1 MASEISAAAAAP
13 PTPTPA
19 AVSPVKLEAVP
30 TPSEKPAQ
38 SSKVVAVVDTEQ
50 AVAEAIKPRDSVR
63 VNTQSVMSE
72 QELSTAIES
81 LNDMMQALDR
91 NINFSVDP
99 GTGKDIVKVT
109 DSNTGK
115 TIRQIPAQETLT
127 FIQNLDKMVGLLF
140 DKKT

>member
-1 MASEISAAAAAP
+1 MASEISAAAAP
-13 PTPTPA
+13 PPPPAA

-50 AVAEAIKPRDSVR
+50 AIAEAIKPRDSVR

-81 LNDMMQALDR
+81 LNDMMQALNR

>member
-1 MASEISAAAAAP
+1 MASEISVASSAP
-13 PTPTPA
+13 PSA
-19 AVSPVKLEAVP
+19 SPVKLEVVSTERAQ
-30 TPSEKPAQ
+30 PAPKQ
-38 SSKVVAVVDTEQ
+38 EPLQVVDAEV
-50 AVAEAIKPRDSVR
+50 AVAEAIKPREQIR

-72 QELSTAIES
+72 QDLSVAIQS
-81 LNDMMQALDR
+81 LNDMMSALDR

-140 DKKT
+140 DSKT

>member
-1 MASEISAAAAAP
+1 MASEISVASSAP
-13 PTPTPA
+13 PS
-19 AVSPVKLEAVP
+19 VSPVKLETVP
-30 TPSEKPAQ
+30 TESAKPAP
-38 SSKVVAVVDTEQ
+38 KPEPLTVVDTEV
-50 AVAEAIKPRDSVR
+50 AVAEAIKPREQIR

-72 QELSTAIES
+72 QDLSVAIQS
-81 LNDMMQALDR
+81 LNDMMSALDR

-115 TIRQIPAQETLT
+115 TIRQIPAQETLN

-140 DKKT
+140 DSKT